1 MEKRLITHYLVLKH
15 PGDKNS
21 MEPRK
26 ISSRKYLYSFVITAI
41 IFSTAIFLS
50 NYFSQKRMD
59 EIRNIQDKIS
69 IDILS
74 SETQFSLLEESLCK
88 DIGTG
93 TLSTELANLEEK
105 LSYTEGQ
112 RGVKD
117 PEVQTLK
124 KYYSLLEIKD
134 YLLMN
139 KISEKCKR
147 NPLSIIY
154 FYSTNNDCADCE
166 KEGYVLTKLRET
178 YPDLRIYSFDYNMDM
193 SAIKTLISINKVEN
207 KLPALIIKDKT
218 YYGFQ
223 SIEDLEKVV
232 PELKILK
239 IAKEAS
245 TTTATSTTKKK

>member
-1 MEKRLITHYLVLKH
+1 MQYSVLKP
-15 PGDKNS
+15 PGDKTNF

-26 ISSRKYLYSFVITAI
+26 ISSRKYLYSFIITAI

-50 NYFSQKRMD
+50 NYFSQKRME

-112 RGVKD
+112 RGAND

-139 KISEKCKR
+139 RINDKCKR

-154 FYSTNNDCADCE
+154 FYSTNDDCDNCE
-166 KEGYVLTKLRET
+166 REGYVLTKLRET
-178 YPDLRIYSFDYNMDM
+178 YPELRIYSFDYNMDL

-207 KLPALIIKDKT
+207 KLPALIIKDKI

-223 SIEDLEKVV
+223 SIEDLEKAV
-232 PELKILK
+232 PELKSLK
-239 IAKEAS
+239 VSREAT
-245 TTTATSTTKKK
+245 TTTATSTNKKQ